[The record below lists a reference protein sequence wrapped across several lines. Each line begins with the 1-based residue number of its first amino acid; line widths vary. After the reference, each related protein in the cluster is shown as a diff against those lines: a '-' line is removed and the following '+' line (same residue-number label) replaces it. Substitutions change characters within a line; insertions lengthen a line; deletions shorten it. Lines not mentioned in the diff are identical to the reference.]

1 MGKPRE
7 LKTKGIVLHKL
18 PFRETSYIAE
28 MFSPD
33 LGKFSVMVKG
43 IRQEKNPNF
52 GIIDLLNEL
61 ETVLYKN
68 PSSEWFIFKS
78 GELLKSHLREQEF
91 RRSLFM
97 QAAAEV
103 MLQLIISEEDAAE
116 LYKLLI
122 NYLDFLGTISKQE
135 EIVFWRFMLK
145 MYKILGVEL
154 EVKKCVL
161 CGGIANF
168 PQAYF
173 PRKNGF
179 ICENCSRP
187 HLEKEVIKLDEQA
200 AKIIGKIYR
209 TNEIFNK
216 IEISKKTLFLINRI
230 FLIHLDEHFHKNFH
244 LKSLEMVV

>member
-1 MGKPRE
+1 MRKPRE
-7 LKTKGIVLHKL
+7 FKTKGIILRKF
-18 PFRETSYIAE
+18 PYRETSYIAE

-33 LGKFSVMVKG
+33 LGKFSLMVKG

-78 GELLKSHLREQEF
+78 GELLKSYLRERKF
-91 RRSLFM
+91 RRNLFM

-103 MLQLIISEEDAAE
+103 MLQLIISEEDASE
-116 LYKLLI
+116 LYELLI
-122 NYLDFLGTISKQE
+122 NYLDFLGMISKQE

-145 MYKILGVEL
+145 MCKILGVEL

-161 CGGIANF
+161 CGETDNF

-179 ICENCSRP
+179 ICENCFQP
-187 HLEKEVIKLDEQA
+187 HLEKEVIKLNEQA
-200 AKIIGKIYR
+200 AEIIGKIYR
-209 TNEIFNK
+209 TNEIFDK
-216 IEISKKTLFLINRI
+216 IEITRKTLFLINRI
-230 FLIHLDEHFHKNFH
+230 FLIHLGEHFHKKFH
-244 LKSLEMVV
+244 LKSLEMIV